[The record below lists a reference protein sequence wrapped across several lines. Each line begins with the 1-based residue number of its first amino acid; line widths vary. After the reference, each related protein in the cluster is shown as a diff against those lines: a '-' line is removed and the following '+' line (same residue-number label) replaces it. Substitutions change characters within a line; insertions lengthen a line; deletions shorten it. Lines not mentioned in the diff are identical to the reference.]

1 LALPAEVLDLRREL
15 ERRFPD
21 AQPVRA
27 GTTGAV
33 ATGIGPLDQALPAG
47 GLPRGR
53 VTLWR
58 PGGGA
63 TAVLRSAVEAA
74 MAGGERAVWV
84 DGAGVISGAYWG
96 GIGRAAG
103 RESVGPEAAEDGAA
117 DSESSGGA
125 GPAASLPL
133 LFRPADPVNGAAC
146 AEELLRSG
154 GFALVVW
161 TGGGAGGSGR
171 GLADGEG
178 VRLGRAAREGGA
190 AFVAVAGGAP
200 VSHLKVRSAFDPDGF
215 RWRRGPF
222 GEPALLESVVVRA
235 RLESMGLDRRI
246 RFRLG
251 VEHHDVRLSLEPG
264 LVDRR
269 GVRR

>member
-1 LALPAEVLDLRREL
+1 VAALPAEVLDLRREL

-21 AQPVRA
+21 AQPVRS

-33 ATGIGPLDQALPAG
+33 ATGLEALDAALPAG

-63 TAVLRSAVEAA
+63 TAVLRSTCESVV
-74 MAGGERAVWV
+74 AGGERAAWV
-84 DGAGVISGAYWG
+84 DGAGVVAGAYW
-96 GIGRAAG
+96 R
-103 RESVGPEAAEDGAA
+103 SGPF
-117 DSESSGGA
+117 
-125 GPAASLPL
+125 LV
-133 LFRPADPVNGAAC
+133 RPDQATAAAC

-154 GFALVVW
+154 GFALVVLM
-161 TGGGAGGSGR
+161 GGGAGLG
-171 GLADGEG
+171 DGEG
-178 VRLGRAAREGGA
+178 VRLGRGAREGGA
-190 AFVAVAGGAP
+190 AFVAVAEGAP
-200 VSHLKVRSAFDPDGF
+200 VSHLRMRTAYDPGGF

-222 GEPALLESVVVRA
+222 GEPAILESVMVRA
-235 RLESMGLDRRI
+235 RLESMGLDRRV

-251 VEHHDVRLSLEPG
+251 VEYHDERLSLEPR

>member
-1 LALPAEVLDLRREL
+1 MALPAEVLDLRREL

-33 ATGIGPLDQALPAG
+33 ATGIGPLDGALPAG

-74 MAGGERAVWV
+74 MAGGERTVWV
-84 DGAGVISGAYWG
+84 DGAGVIAGAYWNG
-96 GIGRAAG
+96 SGRAAG
-103 RESVGPEAAEDGAA
+103 GAAEDGAA
-117 DSESSGGA
+117 EE
-125 GPAASLPL
+125 ASLPL

-200 VSHLKVRSAFDPDGF
+200 VSHLKIRTAFDPGGF

-235 RLESMGLDRRI
+235 RLESMGLDRRV